1 MLTLSL
7 PSGVTKCGNNH
18 CTFFTT
24 SGVTAGIRSGSK
36 LACCAAVPA
45 FNMAF
50 VASTAVEK

>member
-24 SGVTAGIRSGSK
+24 SGVAAGIRSGSK